1 MAEGLCCSTQLDDPE
16 EVIVNTQGRPI
27 SEADEFR
34 IVDENL
40 HDVPAGELGE
50 LITRGPYTIRGYF
63 RAEEHNRTAFTP
75 DGYYR
80 TGDMVTLHPSG
91 NFVVEGRRKDLI
103 NRGGEKISAEEIE
116 NLIVAHPAVQNAAVV
131 AMPDPVMGER
141 ACAYVVTRP
150 GSALDFKQLTQ
161 FLDRQRIARFKIPER
176 LEIVES
182 LPTTAVGKI
191 SKKDLRED
199 IKRKLEREALD

>member
-1 MAEGLCCSTQLDDPE
+1 
-16 EVIVNTQGRPI
+16 
-27 SEADEFR
+27 
-34 IVDENL
+34 
-40 HDVPAGELGE
+40 
-50 LITRGPYTIRGYF
+50 
-63 RAEEHNRTAFTP
+63 
-75 DGYYR
+75 
-80 TGDMVTLHPSG
+80 MVTLHPSG